1 MEEMNNVQLEYHEHP
16 KKLSLAGRMAK
27 AFVKNR
33 QLNLLAIIFIALLGI
48 GGFILM
54 PKAYNPDIV
63 APAFV
68 ITTPFPGAT
77 ADQVHELVTRPME
90 DAISQLPGIDQLV
103 SQSFDGGQS
112 AVMVQFKVG
121 TSADSAKVALT
132 QKLRDNMDSKP
143 IGAADPSVVTLDPD
157 DVPVMSIAL
166 TSHDRSPEAL
176 RNLAFD
182 VADEIKHI
190 DGTSV
195 VSVVG
200 GRADNLQVR
209 LDAGKMSQYHIAVSD
224 VMGMLEATNG
234 IYSAEP
240 LKNGN
245 NTATVRISGSIASPE
260 DAAKVVVIPSQDK
273 PVYLGDIADIS
284 VGPGE
289 ITDAVS
295 LTEKGGQ
302 EMSAAYVTVAKLKG
316 ANISSVTQSVQAKI
330 SEISKKPEFSSIDF
344 QVTRDDGQ
352 TAHEE
357 IATLTKHLTISI
369 IVVVVVL
376 MAFLGLRN
384 ALIVAIAIPLTLLVS
399 FGVGLFAGQTIN
411 RITLFALIL
420 ALGLLVDDAI
430 VIIENIHRTIKNNP
444 GKKKST
450 LIVEAVDEVGMGVF
464 MSTITILLAFIPMAF
479 VSGMMGPY
487 MAPIPFFVSVT
498 MLASLAIAFT
508 INPSLTGMFMSHKD
522 QERENV
528 FVRAMHRI
536 ENGYARLIGTLV
548 SNKHKK
554 NLVLAGAALLLV
566 ASLALPILKIVQF
579 RMLPK
584 ADKEQFYIYLDMP
597 QSSTF
602 ERTDAVSEEL
612 QKVALGFP
620 NVESVENFTGT
631 PPIAD
636 FNGMFKGSFMRQGE
650 NQATLKVNL
659 VPHTERKKPS
669 EKIALELRD
678 KLQHDVLSGE
688 PDARIVMV
696 EDPPGPPVRSTFFLK
711 IQGDDQALIESA
723 AQDIEQMSKGIQGI
737 TDIEDSISQRS
748 FEKQYRVD
756 TEKAGRLGIQPATI
770 IQTLHASLSGTDV
783 ARYSVSSNDQERH
796 PEQQFITLRMKQEE
810 RSDTSDLSLIT
821 VRSATGAAVPVSE
834 LLIPDQ
840 PEKSSSIA
848 TDNRF
853 KTAYVS
859 GEMVKRS
866 VIYAVL
872 DLFPKLFHY
881 RLPDGTG
888 HVSSWSLL
896 GVTYQDSQ
904 EHEMSVRI
912 DGEWKI
918 TLDVFR
924 DLGIAMGTA
933 LILIYFVLVVQ
944 IRSLMVPLLIMAT
957 IPLAMIGVLG
967 GFAILGIA
975 KGTFFNATS
984 MIGVIALAGIVV
996 KNAIIYLNYLDELKA
1011 RGMALKE
1018 ALMEAGRVRLL
1029 PIILTSLTA
1038 ILGSLTIIADPV
1050 WEGLAWAIIF
1060 GLSVSTLLTLVIFPL
1075 LYLTTE
1081 ERKWNEK

>member
-1 MEEMNNVQLEYHEHP
+1 MEEMNNGQLEYHEHP

-33 QLNLLAIIFIALLGI
+33 QLNLLAILFIVLLGI

-77 ADQVHELVTRPME
+77 ADQVHELITRPME

-132 QKLRDNMDSKP
+132 QKLRDNMDLKP
-143 IGAADPSVVTLDPD
+143 IGASDPSVVTLDPD
-157 DVPVMSIAL
+157 DVPVMSIAI

-176 RNLAFD
+176 RKLAFAA
-182 VADEIKHI
+182 ADEIKHI

-195 VSVVG
+195 VSVAG
-200 GRADNLQVR
+200 GRADNLQIR

-224 VMGMLEATNG
+224 VMGVLEATNG

-240 LKNGN
+240 LQNGN
-245 NTATVRISGSIASPE
+245 DTATVRISGSIASPE
-260 DAAKVVVIPSQDK
+260 DAAKVVVIPSQDA

-295 LTEKGGQ
+295 LTKKGGQ
-302 EMSAAYVTVAKLKG
+302 EMPAAYVTVAKLKG
-316 ANISSVTQSVQAKI
+316 ANISSVTQGVRAKI
-330 SEISKKPEFSSIDF
+330 SEIGKKPEFSSVDF

-376 MAFLGLRN
+376 MAFLGIRN

-444 GKKKST
+444 GKNKST
-450 LIVEAVDEVGMGVF
+450 LIVAAVDEVGMGVF
-464 MSTITILLAFIPMAF
+464 MSTVTILLAFIPMAF

-508 INPSLTGMFMSHKD
+508 INPALTGMFMSGNDK
-522 QERENV
+522 ERENI
-528 FVRAMHRI
+528 FVRFMHRI
-536 ENGYARLIGTLV
+536 ENSYARLIGTLV
-548 SNKHKK
+548 SSRRKK

-597 QSSTF
+597 QSSSF
-602 ERTDAVSEEL
+602 ERTDAVSEKI
-612 QKVALGFP
+612 QGVALGFP

-636 FNGMFKGSFMRQGE
+636 FNGMFKGSFMRSGE

-659 VPHTERKKPS
+659 VPHTERNIPS

-678 KLQHDVLSGE
+678 RLQNDVLSGE

-711 IQGDDQALIESA
+711 IQGDDQTLIEAA

-737 TDIEDSISQRS
+737 TDIEDSLSQRS
-748 FEKQYRVD
+748 FEKQYKVD

-783 ARYSVSSNDQERH
+783 ARYGVSSNNQERH
-796 PEQQFITLRMKQEE
+796 PEQQFVTLRMRQED
-810 RSDTSDLSLIT
+810 RSDNSDLSLIT
-821 VRSATGAAVPVSE
+821 VRSAAGAAVPISE

-840 PEKSSSIA
+840 PEKSSSTA

-853 KTAYVS
+853 KTVYVS
-859 GEMVKRS
+859 GEMAERS

-872 DLFPKLFHY
+872 DLFPKLLHY
-881 RLPDGTG
+881 RLPNGTG
-888 HVSSWSLL
+888 HVSSWSPL

-904 EHEMSVRI
+904 WHKMSVRI

-924 DLGIAMGTA
+924 DLGIAMGAA

-1011 RGMALKE
+1011 RKMALKE
-1018 ALMEAGRVRLL
+1018 ALMEAGRIRLL

-1060 GLSVSTLLTLVIFPL
+1060 GLSVSTVLTLVIFPL

-1081 ERKWNEK
+1081 ESSWSK